1 MLKTIKQ
8 KVLLGLLTLF
18 LVLFL
23 FLYLVIHYEM
33 RQTLLPINTE
43 LTQQVVDKKSKE
55 IDDWFSERISEVA
68 TLADY
73 AYRRDLE
80 TQDFFIE
87 TKALEQRRHD
97 IYESIRL
104 VDTDGMSHSW
114 ITPPFSIAERPYYQK
129 ITQEPTLKYSISNA
143 LHSKEAKQ
151 DIIIILY
158 ELDQPTTDK
167 IQYIAA
173 AVSVNQMKRMT
184 QELDMYDGVGTL
196 VNEHKKTDLPSF
208 RWVPNK
214 TLRFTGDIPLLPEW
228 QITYEV
234 SQASL
239 LRTSLHIQKLL
250 YWVLSIL
257 MFAIFFFF
265 LFQLDILIKP
275 IEALTQ
281 TMTRVANGEKN
292 LRVPV
297 TSDDEIG
304 LLSQQFN
311 TMLDSLAL
319 AEKEKAKHQV
329 RLLQEQ
335 VKPHFLYNTLNTIQW
350 LAASGDME
358 KVEQMIQSLSNY
370 FRRGLNDGNDW
381 SSLENELSHVE
392 SYLAIQ
398 AIRYDRGIVLNTQ
411 VPEEVLSCPVPHFI
425 LQPIVENALYY
436 GIRPTEEEQH
446 TITITACQNEQH
458 ITLHIDNTGQLPS
471 IDTVT
476 AINAFLEGDAAK
488 RDAVGFG
495 LFSIY
500 SQLSYTY
507 GEQASVK
514 MSLQQQM
521 CRFTLTIPNFMKGTE
536 NQDEIT
542 HY

>member
-43 LTQQVVDKKSKE
+43 LTQQVVDNKSKE
-55 IDDWFSERISEVA
+55 INDWFSERISEVA

-73 AYRRDLE
+73 ASRRDLD
-80 TQDFFIE
+80 TTDFFIE

-114 ITPPFSIAERPYYQK
+114 ITPPFSIVERPYYQK
-129 ITQEPTLKYSISNA
+129 ITQEGSLKYSISNA

-158 ELDQPTTDK
+158 TLDQPTTDNM
-167 IQYIAA
+167 QYIAA

-196 VNEHKKTDLPSF
+196 VNEHKQTELPSF

-234 SQASL
+234 SQARL

-257 MFAIFFFF
+257 MLAIFFFF

-275 IEALTQ
+275 IESLTRI
-281 TMTRVANGEKN
+281 MTRVSDGESE

-297 TSDDEIG
+297 TSNDEIG
-304 LLSQQFN
+304 VLSHQFN
-311 TMLDSLAL
+311 TMLDSLSL
-319 AEKEKAKHQV
+319 AEQEKAKYHV

-350 LAASGDME
+350 LAASGDMD

-398 AIRYDRGIVLNTQ
+398 GIRYDRRVLMITR
-411 VPEEVLSCPVPHFI
+411 VPEDLLSCPVPHFI

-436 GIRPTEEEQH
+436 GIRPNEEEQH
-446 TITITACQNEQH
+446 TITITAYQDEQH
-458 ITLHIDNTGQLPS
+458 IIIHIDNTGDLPTAET
-471 IDTVT
+471 IH
-476 AINAFLEGDAAK
+476 AINAFLDGDEDK
-488 RDAVGFG
+488 RQAVGFG
-495 LFSIY
+495 LFSIH
-500 SQLSYTY
+500 SQLTY
-507 GEQASVK
+507 AYKEQASIR
-514 MSLQQQM
+514 MSLHQQM
-521 CRFTLTIPNFMKGTE
+521 CRITLTVPLHQEEKEST
-536 NQDEIT
+536 DETIN
-542 HY
+542 H